1 MAGRRAARGHGYAE
15 PDTGTD
21 EGSGTGEL
29 GSAVARFG
37 ALLAPPGREVLARLA
52 GQDSSLSPEAELRLG
67 TELRARYP
75 VSLVL
80 DALAQHELRG
90 RAQAKFSRA
99 GEMFFTRAG
108 LEQASAEPVARHR
121 ARRYAGR
128 GRVADLCCGIGGD
141 LIALTGGGQET
152 LAVDLDPLHLRM
164 AQVNA
169 GVYGAAGELTTVA
182 ADVRD
187 VSLTGVAA
195 AFVDPAR
202 RAGQRRLRTGDS
214 EPPLAWCLELAQRV
228 GAVGIKAAPGL
239 SRDAVPPGW
248 ELEFIAVGRELK
260 EAVAWSPA
268 LATVPRRATILPAG
282 HTLTGVGDDTTS
294 SRTGA
299 SAVRLPGEYLY
310 DPNPAVTRAGLV
322 RELAGRVGGGQ
333 IDSQIAFLA
342 ADTATPTPFARL
354 LRVIDSAPWDQ
365 KRLPARLRALDV
377 GAVDIRRRGLAGDV
391 EKLHRQLKLS
401 GSRSATLVMTR
412 VNDRPWGLVC
422 VAVEP
427 AAGQLPAV
435 QRSPA
440 AEQLPAAE

>member
-1 MAGRRAARGHGYAE
+1 MTEAAVTRF
-15 PDTGTD
+15 
-21 EGSGTGEL
+21 GEL
-29 GSAVARFG
+29 LS
-37 ALLAPPGREVLARLA
+37 PPGQEVLARLA
-52 GQDSSLSPEAELRLG
+52 AHGAPLSPEAELRLG
-67 TELRARYP
+67 AELRARYP

-90 RAQAKFSRA
+90 RARAKFSRA
-99 GEMFFTRAG
+99 DAMYFTRDG
-108 LEQASAEPVARHR
+108 LEQASSEPVARHR

-141 LIALTGGGQET
+141 LAALADGGRKA
-152 LAVDLDPLHLRM
+152 LAVDLNPLHLRM

-169 GVYGAAGELTTVA
+169 GVYGAAGGLTTVA

-187 VSLTGVAA
+187 VDLTGVAA

-214 EPPLAWCLELAQRV
+214 EPPLEWCLNLARRV
-228 GAVGIKAAPGL
+228 SAVGVKAAPGL
-239 SRDAVPPGW
+239 PRAAVPSSW

-268 LATVPRRATILPAG
+268 LAGMPRRATILPAG
-282 HTLTGVGDDTTS
+282 HTLTGVGDDSSS
-294 SRTGA
+294 SRTCA
-299 SAVRLPGEYLY
+299 PPVRPPGEYLY

-322 RELAGRVGGGQ
+322 RELAGRVGAGQ
-333 IDSQIAFLA
+333 IDSQIAFLT

-391 EKLHRQLKLS
+391 DRLYRQLKLS
-401 GSRSATLVMTR
+401 GSRPAVLVMTR
-412 VNDRPWGLVC
+412 VDDRPWGLVC
-422 VAVEP
+422 VPVEP
-427 AAGQLPAV
+427 AAGQP
-435 QRSPA
+435 PA
-440 AEQLPAAE
+440 AE